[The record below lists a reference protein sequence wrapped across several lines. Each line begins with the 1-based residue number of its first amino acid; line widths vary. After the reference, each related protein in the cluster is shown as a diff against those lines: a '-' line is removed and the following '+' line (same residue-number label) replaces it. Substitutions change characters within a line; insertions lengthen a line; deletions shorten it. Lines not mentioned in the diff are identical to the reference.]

1 MAKESEDSEFS
12 FGPNS
17 SRDGLKK
24 FLSDSLED
32 SKINVT
38 CPACG
43 NRVEGSFKEL
53 LRGIECRCGKTVRSK
68 EAKPPEKG
76 KRKRQP

>member
-17 SRDGLKK
+17 SRDDLKK
-24 FLSDSLED
+24 FLSDALED
-32 SKINVT
+32 SKIGVI

-53 LRGIECRCGKTVRSK
+53 LRGVECRCGGTVRSK
-68 EAKPPEKG
+68 EANPLE
-76 KRKRQP
+76 KRKRK